1 MDNLTKL
8 DMLKI
13 DLGING
19 NNYDT
24 RLKQYL
30 TAAASAISDEGITLD
45 DSIQD
50 GNLQIMY
57 ASWLWRKRAENVGM
71 PRNLRWMLNN
81 RLFREK
87 VNG

>member
-19 NNYDT
+19 NNYDA
-24 RLKQYL
+24 RLQQYL
-30 TAAASAISDEGITLD
+30 TAAASAISDEGITLTE
-45 DSIQD
+45 SIQD

-57 ASWLWRKRAENVGM
+57 ASWLWRKRAEDVGM

-81 RLFREK
+81 RLFKEK
-87 VNG
+87 ANG

>member
-19 NNYDT
+19 NNYDA
-24 RLKQYL
+24 RLQQIL
-30 TAAASAISDEGITLD
+30 SAAASAISDEGITLTE
-45 DSIQD
+45 SIQD

-57 ASWLWRKRAENVGM
+57 ASWLWRKRAEDVGM

-81 RLFREK
+81 RLFKEK
-87 VNG
+87 ANG